1 MLRVGDLVYFDADE
15 ERHYHALHMTVG
27 RVADEDVHD
36 AKPIYVCFSHAG
48 FEKWIGVERLR
59 PCIGSRGPYFVGDM
73 VYGVILRTCEDNC
86 APEWCTCH
94 SVGRVS
100 LVRARGVDV
109 DFGHDRGG
117 RIIRMRRSDI
127 RLATKGPAHLRHE
140 ELLTLVK
147 PAAGSCRR
155 VLEVV
160 TRAGNRRDRMDA
172 IVLALVK
179 KVV

>member
-73 VYGVILRTCEDNC
+73 AYGNMQLRAYAETLKGC
-86 APEWCTCH
+86 AMNFRASGPRQPRPSPRRRC
-94 SVGRVS
+94 G
-100 LVRARGVDV
+100 LRARP
-109 DFGHDRGG
+109 
-117 RIIRMRRSDI
+117 RRQDHPD
-127 RLATKGPAHLRHE
+127 AAVRH
-140 ELLTLVK
+140 
-147 PAAGSCRR
+147 P
-155 VLEVV
+155 
-160 TRAGNRRDRMDA
+160 TRDEGASTPSA
-172 IVLALVK
+172 
-179 KVV
+179 